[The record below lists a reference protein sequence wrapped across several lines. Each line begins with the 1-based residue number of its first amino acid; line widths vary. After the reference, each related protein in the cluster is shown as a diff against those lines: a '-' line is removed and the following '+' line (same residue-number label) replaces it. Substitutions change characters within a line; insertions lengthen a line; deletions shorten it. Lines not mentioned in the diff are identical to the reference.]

1 MKTPSIV
8 RTVYLY
14 LFSLIGL
21 CLVVIGGVRLVDMG
35 LRAFVFTKADEG
47 NRIAQKTVYAPF
59 SEADIKQI
67 VAKDGLSEAEKESI
81 NQWLADY
88 EASRKIEASRDYIGE
103 QRARDAAQSL
113 AFIFIGLPLY
123 FYHWSTVRR
132 EAAEK
137 KEENK

>member
-21 CLVVIGGVRLVDMG
+21 CLIVIGGVRLVDMG

-47 NRIAQKTVYAPF
+47 NRLAQKAVYAPF
-59 SEADIKQI
+59 SPVDIKELTE
-67 VAKDGLSEAEKESI
+67 KEGLSEADKESI
-81 NQWLADY
+81 ERWLADY
-88 EASRKIEASRDYIGE
+88 EANREAEASRDYIGE

-113 AFIFIGLPLY
+113 AFIFIGIPLY
-123 FYHWSTVRR
+123 FYHWSVVRK
-132 EAAEK
+132 ESAK
-137 KEENK
+137 KEDQN